1 MSTESTT
8 APAHSA
14 SEQVKPATVT
24 PVFLLLLLETL
35 RDHDRPPE
43 VLEDEDVSLS
53 MPRRLGLNEVV
64 VRQIRRLQDA
74 TRRRVPQSRDEAENL
89 IRLVIRRPDSEEIFE
104 EAGREMARRAWL
116 ERSPLLRRTLP
127 WFPRALVN
135 RIAARAARRLFRHIL
150 GGGRLG
156 LAGWPGELSI
166 TESLTASADPGGE
179 ACGFYAGVYAELLSL
194 YTGRTH
200 SVRQTRCSGRGGDVC
215 VWNAAVVG

>member
-8 APAHSA
+8 ASA
-14 SEQVKPATVT
+14 LPTPERLKPATVT

-43 VLEDEDVSLS
+43 ILEDEDVSSS

-64 VRQIRRLQDA
+64 MRQIRRLQDA
-74 TRRRVPQSRDEAENL
+74 TRRREPQSRDEAENL

-104 EAGREMARRAWL
+104 EAGRQMARRAWL
-116 ERSPLLRRTLP
+116 ERSPVLRRVLP

-135 RIAARAARRLFRHIL
+135 RIAARAAERLFRHIL

-166 TESLTASADPGGE
+166 TGSLTASADPGGE

-194 YTGRTH
+194 YTSRVH
-200 SVRQTRCSGRGGDVC
+200 SVRQTRCSARGADAC
-215 VWNAAVVG
+215 VWSASVIA